1 LPDWLEILVLAV
13 ASSFWPTLILIVVLA
28 LRLER
33 PIGVLVWFLAAGL
46 LTTVTIGIAIVFALQ
61 DSSFVSGSHPPANP
75 ALELTAGLLSL
86 LAAYALLR
94 GSRKAPP
101 EALSS
106 PQPAKA
112 PSRIERTIGR
122 GGPVVFA
129 AGVVLNIVPGAA
141 PLVGL
146 KDIAQLDAGNGAKVA
161 AIIAFYLIMF
171 AFIEVPIVAY
181 GFAPERTAAE
191 MNRVNAW
198 VGRNGRRVAA
208 YVIGAVGIYL
218 TVRGLVHL
226 FD

>member
-101 EALSS
+101 EASSS

-112 PSRIERTIGR
+112 PSKIERAIGR

-129 AGVVLNIVPGAA
+129 AGVVLNIIPGAA

-171 AFIEVPIVAY
+171 AFIEVPIVAF

>member
-46 LTTVTIGIAIVFALQ
+46 LTTISIGIAIVFALQ

-101 EALSS
+101 PSS
-106 PQPAKA
+106 PPEPAKA

-129 AGVVLNIVPGAA
+129 SGVVLNIVPGAA

-146 KDIAQLDAGNGAKVA
+146 KDIAQLDASNGAKVA
-161 AIIAFYLIMF
+161 AIIVFYLIMF

-181 GFAPERTAAE
+181 GFAPKRTAAE

-198 VGRNGRRVAA
+198 VGRNALQVAG
-208 YVIGAVGIYL
+208 YVIGAVGLYL

>member
-46 LTTVTIGIAIVFALQ
+46 LTTISIGIAIVFALQ

-94 GSRKAPP
+94 SSRKAPP
-101 EALSS
+101 PSSS
-106 PQPAKA
+106 PQPAKEL
-112 PSRIERTIGR
+112 SRIERAIGR

-146 KDIAQLDAGNGAKVA
+146 KDIAQLDAGNGAKVV
-161 AIIAFYLIMF
+161 AIICFYLIMF

-181 GFAPERTAAE
+181 GFAPKRTAAE

-198 VGRNGRRVAA
+198 IGRNARQVAA
-208 YVIGAVGIYL
+208 YVIGAVGLYL
-218 TVRGLVHL
+218 TVRGVVHL
-226 FD
+226 ID